1 MLLKLENCWGSF
13 SGVHSCAVN
22 IWILLEIQSQV
33 PPVESVDKAFTKSAP
48 GKGF

>member
-1 MLLKLENCWGSF
+1 MLLKSENGCGSF
-13 SGVHSCAVN
+13 SVCAVN
-22 IWILLEIQSQV
+22 VWILLEIQSQV